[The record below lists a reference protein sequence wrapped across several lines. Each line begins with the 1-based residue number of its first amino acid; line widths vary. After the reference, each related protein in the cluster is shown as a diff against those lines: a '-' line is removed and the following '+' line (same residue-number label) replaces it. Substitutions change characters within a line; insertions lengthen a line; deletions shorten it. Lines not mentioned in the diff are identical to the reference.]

1 MRVVAA
7 QGAASP
13 ILRVGQLEL
22 RGQFYFASADIKTG
36 LSNRISQDRMVE
48 MRNVLFCSLLL
59 VSILSAIAQDVP
71 TSPLDQ
77 DVIQVPE
84 ASAALQ
90 DTSEVA
96 TDTGRPVAEPA
107 ANPEP
112 PASSQ
117 AVAPE
122 ESKIQSIL
130 PWILLAV
137 AAALAAGLGT
147 WAFMLRRQGIHFEAL
162 RQRVLDGGEKVPL
175 LSEEAFA
182 LIADFRNELGNHVK
196 TLKAETDRKLELAGE
211 TVRTAQKDALEAQQ
225 LTRDT
230 VEHFKTS
237 LNGQFEKIGGFMKQI
252 AQSAAAA
259 HEASTV
265 TMEYSKQVG
274 TALQNKEDE
283 IKELR
288 QGFQRA
294 MLWPLVEGMVTVRDD
309 IRKLRIAKVDDPEIG
324 AHLAEFD
331 KDIEGALTRL
341 RIREFSFANG
351 ADPTE
356 AEPHYWDAIPAA
368 KPADTKEL
376 HGKVAQV
383 EKVGYLI
390 DVPGGSP
397 IVARKA
403 LISRYA
409 YNISIHPVSGSEGS
423 LAAEEPGIL
432 NNAQKTQ
439 DNTNPSER
447 L

>member
-1 MRVVAA
+1 MV
-7 QGAASP
+7 
-13 ILRVGQLEL
+13 
-22 RGQFYFASADIKTG
+22 G
-36 LSNRISQDRMVE
+36 LSIPIIQCRLTE
-48 MRNVLFCSLLL
+48 MRNAVFCLLLL
-59 VSILSAIAQDVP
+59 VSILSAIAQDVS
-71 TSPLDQ
+71 TSPLEQ
-77 DVIQVPE
+77 DAIQVPE
-84 ASAALQ
+84 ASAAPQ
-90 DTSEVA
+90 DPSEGA
-96 TDTGRPVAEPA
+96 TDTDRPVSELS
-107 ANPEP
+107 ANPK
-112 PASSQ
+112 PAVSSQ
-117 AVAPE
+117 AVAPVE
-122 ESKIQSIL
+122 AKVQSIL

-147 WAFMLRRQGIHFEAL
+147 WAFMLRRQGLHFEAL
-162 RQRVLDGGEKVPL
+162 RQRVLDGGEKLPL
-175 LSEEAFA
+175 LSEEAFK
-182 LIADFRNELGNHVK
+182 LIADFRGELGNHAK
-196 TLKAETDRKLELAGE
+196 TLKAETDRNRESADE
-211 TVRTAQKDALEAQQ
+211 MVRTAQKDAAEAQQ
-225 LTRDT
+225 LTRET

-309 IRKLRIAKVDDPEIG
+309 IRKLRIAKVEDPEIG

-341 RIREFSFANG
+341 RIREFTFANG

-368 KPADTKEL
+368 KPADIKEL

-390 DVPGGSP
+390 DVPGGIP

-403 LISRYA
+403 LVSRYA
-409 YNISIHPVSGSEGS
+409 YNISIHPVSGTEGS

-439 DNTNPSER
+439 DNTNPS
-447 L
+447 